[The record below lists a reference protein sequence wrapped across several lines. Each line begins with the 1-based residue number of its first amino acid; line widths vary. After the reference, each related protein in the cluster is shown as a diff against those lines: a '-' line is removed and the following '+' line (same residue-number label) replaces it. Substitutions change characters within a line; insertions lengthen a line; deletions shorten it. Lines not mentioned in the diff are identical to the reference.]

1 MQHRL
6 AISASVCLY
15 NCNVTHGNDRQNGNG
30 RQNGN
35 DRQQLY
41 AMLAQVPNT

>member
-15 NCNVTHGNDRQNGNG
+15 VCNVTHGNDRQNGND
-30 RQNGN
+30 RRNGN
-35 DRQQLY
+35 DRHY
-41 AMLAQVPNT
+41 HMLAS